1 MYWKDSETAPSFYAS
16 HYREICIPSQSGDEL
31 SLALQSYP
39 EADTN
44 LIELDLEQQFEVL
57 IGTIRTIRNLRQR
70 RILSRGE
77 GDGDFAK

>member
-1 MYWKDSETAPSFYAS
+1 MP
-16 HYREICIPSQSGDEL
+16 HYRGIWHTLTQSGDEL

-44 LIELDLEQQFEVL
+44 LIELDLEQQFEVF
-57 IGTIRTIRNLRQR
+57 GTIRTIRNLRAR
-70 RILSRGE
+70 RILNRGE